1 MCLFV
6 RPVQEGD
13 DLTPGTGCLGVEARA
28 DHAFFKSSFDCTFV
42 IGPRLHREGRQ
53 GVGLGLPRRPPQE
66 GEDLAVG
73 VGLVRRKGGDAGA
86 LGDDRVH
93 RVQIIGIGFYIR
105 ETGKD
110 RERTI

>member
-1 MCLFV
+1 M
-6 RPVQEGD
+6 
-13 DLTPGTGCLGVEARA
+13 
-28 DHAFFKSSFDCTFV
+28 
-42 IGPRLHREGRQ
+42 
-53 GVGLGLPRRPPQE
+53 
-66 GEDLAVG
+66 G